1 MSSQAVVIEYAL
13 SSLVRAVHLPFSVQ
27 HVLAPRHRW
36 PAATGCQ
43 ARTPLSMFLHTS
55 ACLRH
60 LTNRHEGTCCR
71 GICEVALAQRLVP
84 SPFRI
89 DVCVVLQLSLALV
102 LV

>member
-1 MSSQAVVIEYAL
+1 MSLRPGTVGLQLQAARLEPL
-13 SSLVRAVHLPFSVQ
+13 FGCFCTRVRACAISPTAMRLP
-27 HVLAPRHRW
+27 A
-36 PAATGCQ
+36 G
-43 ARTPLSMFLHTS
+43 
-55 ACLRH
+55 
-60 LTNRHEGTCCR
+60 R